1 MTYRNFEVVTK
12 FHILNKVQSL
22 SHCDVAEG
30 LEEHHGYW
38 SSRKHVTNHELGQHV
53 EPKLRV
59 GDALDHADG
68 DEEDNGE
75 QKRYDQRPPSEMGVP
90 DQDSNER
97 QGEQD
102 GKQCIVPPVWCVSV
116 LAHHLKMNVSILVSR
131 QPPTLDDLG
140 PMENDRMHDYG

>member
-1 MTYRNFEVVTK
+1 MAE
-12 FHILNKVQSL
+12 FHVLNKVQSL

-38 SSRKHVTNHELGQHV
+38 SSRKHVTNHEFGQHV
-53 EPKLRV
+53 EPELRV
-59 GDALDHADG
+59 SDALDHADG

-75 QKRYDQRPPSEMGVP
+75 QERNDQRPPCQMGVP
-90 DQDSNER
+90 DQDSNEG

-102 GKQCIVPPVWCVSV
+102 SKQCIVPPIWCVPI
-116 LAHHLKMNVSILVSR
+116 LAHHLEMNVSILVPC

-140 PMENDRMHDYG
+140 AMKDDGMHDDGR